1 MRIRESWLLAI
12 AFNLLPVAALNQ
24 LLAIAF
30 DRVLSAANSL

>member
-1 MRIRESWLLAI
+1 MRIRESWVLSA

-30 DRVLSAANSL
+30 DRVLAVANSL